1 MLQVADTDVSAAG
14 LLALTPSSRRK
25 QLLLL
30 QHQQRSSMD
39 TEALDEEMEAEFD
52 AQVCVYHYLL
62 TYPMAKQPLKSF
74 DRPLMRVSVSILLN
88 IMISVRIN
96 LPLFSTVVPSNIC
109 MFLFLYLIQF

>member
-1 MLQVADTDVSAAG
+1 MLQVPDGDINSSELSSLAAAGSAG

-52 AQVCVYHYLL
+52 AQV
-62 TYPMAKQPLKSF
+62 
-74 DRPLMRVSVSILLN
+74 
-88 IMISVRIN
+88 
-96 LPLFSTVVPSNIC
+96 
-109 MFLFLYLIQF
+109 